1 MLFLILPAALLASPA
16 AQAEDSATLQLYNEY
31 CRAMP
36 GWAWCHRPG
45 ILPARNRRLS

>member
-31 CRAMP
+31 CSV
-36 GWAWCHRPG
+36 CHG
-45 ILPARNRRLS
+45 DNGDGQLS